1 MEEWTIGCQAV
12 LKTVGGKTFV
22 GSNPISSAKQI
33 NMHNVKE
40 IENKELVKYLESND
54 IKYSRIEV
62 EKSLIIELDLSLVNK
77 DHWIKI
83 KNILNE
89 KDKS

>member
-1 MEEWTIGCQAV
+1 
-12 LKTVGGKTFV
+12 
-22 GSNPISSAKQI
+22 
-33 NMHNVKE
+33 MHNVKE

>member
-1 MEEWTIGCQAV
+1 
-12 LKTVGGKTFV
+12 
-22 GSNPISSAKQI
+22 
-33 NMHNVKE
+33 MHNVKE
-40 IENKELVKYLESND
+40 IENKELVKYLESNN

-62 EKSLIIELDLSLVNK
+62 EKSLIIELDLSLVNE

>member
-1 MEEWTIGCQAV
+1 
-12 LKTVGGKTFV
+12 
-22 GSNPISSAKQI
+22 
-33 NMHNVKE
+33 MHHVKE
-40 IENKELVKYLESND
+40 VENKKLVKYLESND

-62 EKSLIIELDLSLVNK
+62 EKSLIIELDLNLVNK